1 MAIMKANIWI
11 MCNNGTKEDKGKMKS
26 LSYYNILKLSL
37 PLVQSNI
44 CDVNKKE
51 KTNVIIQR

>member
-1 MAIMKANIWI
+1 MEQKKKN
-11 MCNNGTKEDKGKMKS
+11 KGKMKS
-26 LSYYNILKLSL
+26 RSYYNILKLSL

>member
-1 MAIMKANIWI
+1 MKANIWI
-11 MCNNGTKEDKGKMKS
+11 MCNNGTKENKGKMKS